1 MNRLSGLIAMVAI
14 AVSFGGCGTNQA
26 QTTDKGTD
34 TPTAEQPVQTTEMR
48 AEEILNTMSL
58 EEKVGQMFFARY
70 PDDETAAADA
80 KSLNLGGYILFGKD
94 FEEKNAEEVRKMISD
109 CNTAKIPMLIG
120 VDEEGGLVNR
130 VSRNP
135 ELRAE
140 RFKSPQQLYSE
151 GGFELI
157 KNDTAEKSEL
167 LKSLGI
173 NTNLAPVC
181 DVSVDKNAFIHDRT
195 FGADADST
203 SEYVKTVVSEMENHG
218 MLSVLK
224 HFPGYGDNGDTHTDV
239 ITDTRAFEVFAE
251 NDFKPF
257 KAGIDSGADIILVSH
272 NIVTSMDENYPASLS
287 PKVNEI
293 LRNNLGFDGVV
304 MTDDLVMGALNEYG
318 TAAVLAVQAGN
329 DLLCSTDYKTQTAQ
343 VLEAVKNGEI
353 SEERI
358 NESVKRILIMK
369 IENGLVE

>member
-109 CNTAKIPMLIG
+109 CNTSKIPMLIG

-140 RFKSPQQLYSE
+140 RFKSPQQLYAE

-203 SEYVKTVVSEMENHG
+203 SEYVKTVVSEMENQG